1 MLKFFIALVLGL
13 SVITSNSYAQELVF
27 KPFTEQIQN
36 TEQGEYYL
44 LVTAKWCAPCK
55 VLKQLLTKFSDREI
69 YELDLDA
76 NPDMVRQLL
85 GQNISL
91 PVLLKY
97 KVQGQNKQRQ
107 EYVKGSSLDA
117 FFATSA
123 QKEKATDP
131 KTVEKETPAGDKP
144 EINFQG
150 PLDKLAEKIEER
162 LKENQ
167 SKMDEVLTDLRN
179 RKDSNEPT
187 LTLLRGMRD
196 SIRGFEGLIKRLQ
209 ESNDNTEKANAAT
222 RGILSNLADR
232 IDTRVD
238 ALSGSNDRLFVQV
251 KDLIKTQQ
259 ELRQDSKEVFSGL
272 RDLID
277 RGRNSEKDIA
287 EIKESIKIR
296 PGQKILTR
304 LDEFF
309 ALFTEN
315 ILKFI
320 MYLFVIILAMAFL
333 LSFVLMLAAA
343 FVHLIKKIFSK
354 ITFGLFE

>member
-1 MLKFFIALVLGL
+1 MLKLFIAIVLGL
-13 SVITSNSYAQELVF
+13 SVITSNSYAQDF

-36 TEQGEYYL
+36 TEEGEYYV

-69 YELDLDA
+69 YELDFDA
-76 NPDMVRQLL
+76 NPARVRQLL

-107 EYVKGSSLDA
+107 EYAKGSSLDA
-117 FFATSA
+117 FFATPAPKETAPA
-123 QKEKATDP
+123 QKPAAKEP
-131 KTVEKETPAGDKP
+131 TVEDKP
-144 EINFQG
+144 EINYLG
-150 PLDKLAEKIEER
+150 PLDKLVEKIEER

-179 RKDSNEPT
+179 RKDNNEPT
-187 LTLLRGMRD
+187 LALLRGMRD

-209 ESNDNTEKANAAT
+209 ESADNSEKANAAT

-238 ALSGSNDRLFVQV
+238 ALSGSNDRLFAQV

-259 ELRQDSKEVFSGL
+259 ELRQDSKEVFAGL

-287 EIKESIKIR
+287 DIKESIKIR

-309 ALFTEN
+309 GLLTEN

-320 MYLFVIILAMAFL
+320 MYVFIIILAMAFL
-333 LSFVLMLAAA
+333 LSIVLMIAAA
-343 FVHLIKKIFSK
+343 FVQLIKKI
-354 ITFGLFE
+354 